1 MLKFSIHL
9 ILPVALI
16 CVQGCTPTAPIS
28 ESASKV
34 SSQAIEVTREQVA
47 RIPDAPLFRDLAS
60 ERGIVFHHAAG
71 TTGQFLMPEIMGSGA
86 ALLDFDLDGDLD
98 VYLANGGPTAS
109 LSLNSGGANQL
120 FRQSDDGQFENV
132 TQTVGGGD
140 EHFGMGVAAADVNN
154 DGYPDLYITNYG
166 PDQLYL
172 NDKGNRFV
180 NVTADAGISND
191 RWSVSAAFADINR
204 DGWLDLYVANYV
216 DYDASHECPTA
227 DGLPDY
233 CNPLQ
238 FPGTTDLMLVNTGT
252 TIERDGLRIPT
263 FRDMSL
269 ESGIASAKGAGLG
282 VALIDAN

>member
-1 MLKFSIHL
+1 M
-9 ILPVALI
+9 
-16 CVQGCTPTAPIS
+16 
-28 ESASKV
+28 
-34 SSQAIEVTREQVA
+34 
-47 RIPDAPLFRDLAS
+47 
-60 ERGIVFHHAAG
+60 
-71 TTGQFLMPEIMGSGA
+71 
-86 ALLDFDLDGDLD
+86 
-98 VYLANGGPTAS
+98 N
-109 LSLNSGGANQL
+109 
-120 FRQSDDGQFENV
+120 
-132 TQTVGGGD
+132 
-140 EHFGMGVAAADVNN
+140 
-154 DGYPDLYITNYG
+154 GYPDLYITNYG